1 MFPEIPPEVD
11 VAIVGLGPAG
21 SSAALACA
29 KAGLKVLALDRR
41 QEIGSPVQCGEG
53 LSKKALERMGIELD
67 RKWVNQEIKGARVYA
82 PNGKSLVVDYK
93 GPEGWIIER
102 KVFDKALARLAS
114 SAGALVLAKTPCLG
128 ILKENGK
135 VSGIRIKSHG
145 EEYPVK
151 ARIVIA
157 ADGVESK
164 IAREAGINTGLRLM
178 DVCSCAQFEMSGID
192 IDSSRI
198 EFYFG
203 REVASGGY
211 AWIFPKGEG
220 HANVGLGIRIP
231 FARDSAI
238 NYLKKFVSNHP
249 GLMKGSILEVKSGA
263 VPVGGFLDK
272 MVLDNF
278 MVVGDAAHHVNPV
291 HGGGISE
298 AFVGGRI
305 AGEIAAKAI
314 KSGDTSAKILSEYER
329 IWEEKRGRKLK
340 KLIKLREVME
350 SLTDEDMNW
359 LADYLKGG
367 DLVELAAGSGMK
379 RLAKI
384 LMKKP
389 RLLRFAGKLI

>member
-1 MFPEIPPEVD
+1 MFPEIPKEVD
-11 VAIVGLGPAG
+11 IAVVGLGPAG
-21 SSAALACA
+21 SSAALVCA
-29 KAGLKVLALDRR
+29 KAGLNVLALDRG

-53 LSKKALERMGIELD
+53 LSRSALERMGIGLD
-67 RKWVNQEIKGARVYA
+67 RKWVNQEISGARVYA
-82 PNGKSLVVDYK
+82 PNGKSIVVNYD

-102 KVFDKALARLAS
+102 KVFDKALAKEAS
-114 SAGALVLAKTPCLG
+114 SAGAMVLAKTPVLG
-128 ILKENGK
+128 ILKEKGR
-135 VSGIRIKSHG
+135 VSGIRIRSYG
-145 EEYPVK
+145 REYDVK
-151 ARIVIA
+151 AGIVIA

-164 IAREAGINTGLRLM
+164 IAREAGINTGLKPI
-178 DVCSCAQFEMSGID
+178 DVCSCAQFEMSGIK

-203 REVASGGY
+203 REKAPCGY
-211 AWIFPKGEG
+211 AWIFPKGKDT
-220 HANVGLGIRIP
+220 ANVGLGIRIP
-231 FARDSAI
+231 FAKDSAI
-238 NYLKKFVSNHP
+238 NYLKKFVESHP
-249 GLMKGSILEVKSGA
+249 GLRKGSIIEVKSGA
-263 VPVGGFLDK
+263 VPVGGFLEK

-314 KSGDTSAKILSEYER
+314 KRGDTSAKALSEYER
-329 IWEEKRGRKLK
+329 IWWETRGNKLK
-340 KLIKLREVME
+340 RILKVREVIE

-359 LADYLKGG
+359 LADYLKGE
-367 DLVELAAGSGMK
+367 DLVDIADGSGIK

-389 RLLRFAGKLI
+389 RLLKFARKLL